1 MTVVTCP
8 DASSES
14 CDDDDLLCAR
24 AAVEVWVNLE
34 VCGIF
39 FPMVPIFFSCFII
52 VSHDP
57 IANGFPRRQD
67 ITLYASFLG
76 IWYSFHEQFC
86 IGKREENVVMNG
98 LLDFVNAVSL
108 KERDAASAILLSFPA
123 LWIVCNGPVLLM

>member
-67 ITLYASFLG
+67 ITLEDILFGSWHSFQEPDCSG
-76 IWYSFHEQFC
+76 NSDE
-86 IGKREENVVMNG
+86 KTVRKV
-98 LLDFVNAVSL
+98 LLDDVKIGF
-108 KERDAASAILLSFPA
+108 
-123 LWIVCNGPVLLM
+123 